1 MCLVTGE
8 SVFIHFRLHFTPME
22 EYDSTNA
29 LFNGALLDELPS
41 EDLNDTTDPIIDIIP
56 DHNDIPQ
63 GLSSPAVTTTSLAPS
78 AENMLLDPSLCEP
91 LLAVTDTVTS
101 TKNNNI
107 TSHHH
112 HQVTDKTD
120 SISATSSSPQ
130 TTIIDIEKEF
140 DTHQKRLHALKVG

>member
-1 MCLVTGE
+1 MCYVTEDSGC
-8 SVFIHFRLHFTPME
+8 IYFRLHFTPVE
-22 EYDSTNA
+22 DYDSMNA

-56 DHNDIPQ
+56 DHHDIPQ
-63 GLSSPAVTTTSLAPS
+63 GFSPAVTATSFTPR

-101 TKNNNI
+101 SKNNII

-112 HQVTDKTD
+112 NQVTDKTD

-130 TTIIDIEKEF
+130 TTIIDIENEF

>member
-1 MCLVTGE
+1 MYVTEDSG
-8 SVFIHFRLHFTPME
+8 FIHFRLHFTPVE
-22 EYDSTNA
+22 DYDSTNA

-41 EDLNDTTDPIIDIIP
+41 EDLNDTMDPIIDIIP
-56 DHNDIPQ
+56 DHHDIPQ
-63 GLSSPAVTTTSLAPS
+63 GLSPAVTTTSLAPS
-78 AENMLLDPSLCEP
+78 AENMLLDSSLCEP

-101 TKNNNI
+101 SKNNNI

-120 SISATSSSPQ
+120 STSATSSSPQ
-130 TTIIDIEKEF
+130 TTIIDIENEF

>member
-1 MCLVTGE
+1 MCYVTEDSGC
-8 SVFIHFRLHFTPME
+8 IYFRLHFTPVE
-22 EYDSTNA
+22 DYDSTNA

-101 TKNNNI
+101 SKNNII

-112 HQVTDKTD
+112 NQVTDKTD

-130 TTIIDIEKEF
+130 TTIIDIE
-140 DTHQKRLHALKVG
+140 